1 MFDFIWKIRYTS
13 GTSYEGYEASPLT
26 TPAVWQSITYGL
38 IETFVR
44 WQLQQGY
51 AIGSINI
58 WLATIKKYCALATKA
73 GSKASQHTMGDMP
86 GPPCRS
92 WRNRP
97 QNAARCW
104 GDGRAL
110 QCLRV
115 MPLHRR
121 SPIKASYQESRRNG
135 THTTGV

>member
-1 MFDFIWKIRYTS
+1 VFDFIWKIRYTS

-26 TPAVWQSITYGL
+26 TPAAWQSITYGL

-51 AIGSINI
+51 AIGSINV

-86 GPPCRS
+86 GPPLPFVEEQTSKRGKMLGGWKS
-92 WRNRP
+92 I
-97 QNAARCW
+97 AMSARY
-104 GDGRAL
+104 ATS
-110 QCLRV
+110 QK
-115 MPLHRR
+115 
-121 SPIKASYQESRRNG
+121 IANK
-135 THTTGV
+135 GVVSGK